1 MTGRNLI
8 RLGSLILVAGMVC
21 PTLQGAKIVERIIA
35 RVNSEIITQSSYE
48 KEKQRLR
55 EQLSENY
62 AGADLETQLNEQSKD
77 VLRDMIDQSLLVQ
90 KAKDLEINVDTD
102 VVKELDGYRKKN
114 NLASLED
121 LESEIEKSGV
131 NYEDFKESI
140 QRNLLV
146 QEVLSREVGS
156 RILSSREDALKY
168 YEAHKH
174 EFKSPGMVRLGQILI
189 SNEKH
194 KPDEVEKRAKT
205 ALAQL
210 KAGQR
215 FSDVA
220 KKYSDGPSAE
230 QGGDVGFMKESTM
243 ASEIAPVVAKLDVN
257 EFSNPIKTK
266 YGYLILKLMERYSAG
281 IPKFEE
287 VEPKVEEVL
296 YQQKMQPQMRAYLKQ
311 LRTDSY
317 IYLAPGAVDTG
328 AELPGAV
335 GTPNTGQ

>member
-55 EQLSENY
+55 EQLSDNY
-62 AGADLETQLNEQSKD
+62 AGAELETQFAEQSKD

-156 RILSSREDALKY
+156 RILTSREDALKY

-174 EFKSPGMVRLGQILI
+174 EFKSPGMVHLGQILI

-194 KPDEVEKRAKT
+194 KPDEVEKRAKA